1 MSRSSRPKGPISVRM
16 GGDAVSFLTSKRQ
29 IAILCILAIVLLL
42 AVIISIGFG
51 TKYVNP
57 WEVTQAIF
65 GQGNKLDVV
74 VVQKLRLPRVIV
86 GALVGACL
94 AMSGAITQGL
104 IRNPLA
110 SPDVMGVTSGA
121 SVATTAI
128 ITLIPSASVFWLPPA
143 AFVGAALTTLLIYVL
158 SWKKGVNPLM
168 LVLIGVGI
176 GAVASAIS
184 TMLLV
189 TGPTDVAQKAFNWLL
204 GSVYGSS
211 WKHVNMML
219 PWFIALGVLSLIFA
233 RRINMLQLG
242 DDLAAGAGS
251 RVERDRTILL
261 FMAVGLAGAGISVGG
276 AIGFV
281 ALLAPHI
288 ARKLIGSSYGSLLPA
303 SALCGA
309 IIVVV
314 ADVLA
319 RNLFTPL
326 DIPVGVFTSAVGA
339 PFFIFLLWKSRSST

>member
-1 MSRSSRPKGPISVRM
+1 MSRSDKSKEPIAIRMKGSRI
-16 GGDAVSFLTSKRQ
+16 SFLTSRKQ
-29 IAILCILAIVLLL
+29 IAVLTGLALLLLL
-42 AVIISIGFG
+42 AIIVSIGFG

-57 WEVTQAIF
+57 WAVVQGIF
-65 GQGNKLDVV
+65 GQGNALDVV
-74 VVQKLRLPRVIV
+74 VVQKLRLPRVLV
-86 GALVGACL
+86 GAMVGACL

-121 SVATTAI
+121 SLAATAI
-128 ITLIPSASVFWLPPA
+128 ITLIPSASIFWLPPA
-143 AFVGAALTTLLIYVL
+143 AFVGATLTTLLIYFL
-158 SWKKGVNPLM
+158 SWKKGVNPLI
-168 LVLIGVGI
+168 LVLVGVGI
-176 GAVASAIS
+176 GAVASSLS

-211 WKHVNMML
+211 WKHVNMLL
-219 PWFIALGVLSLIFA
+219 PWFLVLGLLSLA
-233 RRINMLQLG
+233 LSRRINMLQLG

-251 RVERDRTILL
+251 SVERDRTMLI
-261 FMAVGLAGAGISVGG
+261 FIAVGLAGAGISVGG

-281 ALLAPHI
+281 ALLSPHI

-309 IIVVV
+309 LIVVL
-314 ADVLA
+314 ADLLA
-319 RNLFTPL
+319 RNLVPPL

-339 PFFIFLLWKSRSST
+339 PFFIYLLWRSRSS

>member
-1 MSRSSRPKGPISVRM
+1 MSRSNHSKKPIAVRIKGSQI
-16 GGDAVSFLTSKRQ
+16 SFLTSKRQ
-29 IAILCILAIVLLL
+29 VTVLTGLALLLLL
-42 AVIISIGFG
+42 AVVVSVGFG

-57 WEVTQAIF
+57 WAVVQAIF
-65 GQGNKLDVV
+65 GQGDALDVV
-74 VVQKLRLPRVIV
+74 VVQKLRLPRVLV
-86 GALVGACL
+86 GAMVGACL

-121 SVATTAI
+121 SLAATAI

-143 AFVGAALTTLLIYVL
+143 AFIGAALTTLLIYVL

-168 LVLIGVGI
+168 LVLVGVGI
-176 GAVASAIS
+176 GSVASSLS

-211 WKHVNMML
+211 WKHVNMIV
-219 PWFIALGVLSLIFA
+219 PWFVILGVLSLAFA

-251 RVERDRTILL
+251 SVERDRTILI
-261 FMAVGLAGAGISVGG
+261 FTAVGLAGAGISVGG

-281 ALLAPHI
+281 ALLSPHI

-303 SALCGA
+303 SGLCGA
-309 IIVVV
+309 FIVVL

-339 PFFIFLLWKSRSST
+339 PFFIYLLWRSRSS